1 MNGEIIFRGFKPED
15 YTEIEELWKA
25 TELLSF
31 HDSRKI
37 YKKNAE
43 KYPNQFIIA
52 EINSQIVGTVYGFI
66 PFFMGL
72 LIPDTIGYIGHLAV
86 HPDHQGK
93 GIGSLLLKEIY
104 NRHKIN
110 NKKRVFLFV
119 DPTNKRKKDLEKFYC
134 DKHGFKKI
142 LYLYHK
148 KI

>member
-1 MNGEIIFRGFKPED
+1 MNGEIIFREFKPED
-15 YTEIEELWKA
+15 YTEIEELWKI

-37 YKKNAE
+37 YEKKT
-43 KYPNQFIIA
+43 KKSSDQFIVA
-52 EINSQIVGTVYGFI
+52 EINRQIVGTVYGFI

-93 GIGSLLLKEIY
+93 GLGSKLLNEIC
-104 NRHKIN
+104 NRHKLN
-110 NKKRVFLFV
+110 DKNRVFLFV

-134 DKHGFKKI
+134 DKHGFKKT

>member
-15 YTEIEELWKA
+15 YTEIEELWRT

-31 HDSRKI
+31 PDSRKI
-37 YKKNAE
+37 YEKNAE
-43 KYPNQFIIA
+43 KHPDQFIVA
-52 EINSQIVGTVYGFI
+52 EINNQIVGTVYGFI
-66 PFFMGL
+66 PYFIGS

-93 GIGSLLLKEIY
+93 SLGSQLLKEICR
-104 NRHKIN
+104 RHKLN
-110 NKKRVFLFV
+110 DKKRVFLFIN
-119 DPTNKRKKDLEKFYC
+119 PINKRKKDLQRFYC